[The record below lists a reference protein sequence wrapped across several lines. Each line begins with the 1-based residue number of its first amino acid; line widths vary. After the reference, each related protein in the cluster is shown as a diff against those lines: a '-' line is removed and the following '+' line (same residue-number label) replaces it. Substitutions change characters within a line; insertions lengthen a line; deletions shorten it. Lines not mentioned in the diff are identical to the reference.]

1 MLGAALVKA
10 EKLSVDQDLPPTHTH
25 ISTHTRRGHLHTH
38 THKHGEEIKLQLCA
52 STASYNF
59 AAVFF
64 FHFLPIPS
72 YNHSFSAIFAIFIRC
87 NFWVF
92 PLAMFCH
99 AP

>member
-25 ISTHTRRGHLHTH
+25 TRRGHLHTH
-38 THKHGEEIKLQLCA
+38 THTHGEEIKLQLCA

-59 AAVFF
+59 AADFF